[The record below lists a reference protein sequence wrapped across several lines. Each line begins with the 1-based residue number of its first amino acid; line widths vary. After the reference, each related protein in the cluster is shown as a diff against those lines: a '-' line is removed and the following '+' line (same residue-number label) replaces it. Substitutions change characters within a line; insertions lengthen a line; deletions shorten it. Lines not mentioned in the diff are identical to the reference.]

1 MPDVA
6 FGVEASPVATND
18 PTPLFLSDHAEEPE
32 QAGIDAWD
40 EAWDGA
46 VIASLTLKASILVV
60 AAAAI
65 GFAILSVGNPLTLFA
80 NATAFLVAA
89 SAPQDGTDQPTPTM
103 QATAGAQ
110 DLPAGAEPAS
120 ARDAPTRDEIAAA
133 FKNAGQTEAQAE
145 IRQAPAEPLLNQFQA
160 WAVEEDARAGVLPVQ
175 PAQDAQAQPAQ
186 DAQEHPPQE
195 QPLQEQPLQDAQAQP
210 VEDARSQTRPVQR
223 HRQIHRVQNAR
234 AEIRAEQDLRAKLR
248 RKQMARVQVRPVQA
262 ARPQDRPL
270 QNAQPP
276 SFLQSLG
283 LRD

>member
-1 MPDVA
+1 MPDFA

-160 WAVEEDARAGVLPVQ
+160 WAAEEDARAGARPGQTSQDAL
-175 PAQDAQAQPAQ
+175 PAQDAQPTQ
-186 DAQEHPPQE
+186 DAQEHP
-195 QPLQEQPLQDAQAQP
+195 LHEQPLQDAQAQP
-210 VEDARSQTRPVQR
+210 LEDARSQTRPVQR